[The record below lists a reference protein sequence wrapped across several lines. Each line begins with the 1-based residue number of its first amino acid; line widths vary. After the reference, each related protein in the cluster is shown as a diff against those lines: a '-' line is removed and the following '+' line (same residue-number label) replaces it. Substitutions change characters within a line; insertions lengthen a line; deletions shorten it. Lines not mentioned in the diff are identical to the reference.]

1 METLLNN
8 LGLSFTL
15 SKFIPNLLTIIIG
28 IVCAKLLSKH
38 ISASKIIRLTFI
50 ILIAIIPF
58 GIYFAINPIFQGDFS
73 NEGVLIKKKLE
84 LPNDKDLLII
94 ALADCPF
101 CIQSQKTIKIIHQ
114 KNKRIKAEYII
125 VNGTKQDSIRY
136 ARMLHGFASCRTVKN
151 SVPLTQTIQGKFP
164 SFILV
169 QKGRLKK
176 VWNNNNFSVRAWDEV
191 VSGIE

>member
-15 SKFIPNLLTIIIG
+15 SKFIPYLLTILIG

-58 GIYFAINPIFQGDFS
+58 GIYFSIYPIFEGDINS
-73 NEGVLIKKKLE
+73 EGVVIRKNLE
-84 LPNDKDLLII
+84 LPKNNDLLII

-101 CIQSQKTIKIIHQ
+101 CIQSQNTIKIIHQ
-114 KNKRIKAEYII
+114 KNKKIKAEYLI

-136 ARMLHGFASCRTVKN
+136 ARMLNGFASCRTIKN
-151 SVPLTQTIQGKFP
+151 SIPLLQSIQGSFP

-169 QKGRLKK
+169 RKGKLNK
-176 VWNNNNFSVRAWDEV
+176 VWSNNTFGVRAWDEV
-191 VSGIE
+191 VSCIE

>member
-1 METLLNN
+1 MEELLNYF
-8 LGLSFTL
+8 GLSFTA
-15 SKFIPNLLTIIIG
+15 SKFLPYFLAVLLG
-28 IVCAKLLSKH
+28 FFFSKLLYRH
-38 ISASKIIRLTFI
+38 ISASKIIRNIFI
-50 ILIAIIPF
+50 TLITILPF
-58 GIYFAINPIFQGDFS
+58 GIYFSIYPIFEGDINS
-73 NEGVLIKKKLE
+73 EGVVIRKNLD
-84 LPNDKDLLII
+84 LPKNKDLLII

>member
-15 SKFIPNLLTIIIG
+15 SKFIPYLLTILIG

-38 ISASKIIRLTFI
+38 ISASKIIRNIFI
-50 ILIAIIPF
+50 TLITILPF

-84 LPNDKDLLII
+84 LPKNNDLLII
-94 ALADCPF
+94 ALADCPY
-101 CIQSQKTIKIIHQ
+101 CIQSQETIKLIHQ
-114 KNKRIKAEYII
+114 KNTKIKAEYLI

-136 ARMLHGFASCRTVKN
+136 ALMLNGFASCRTIKN
-151 SVPLTQTIQGKFP
+151 SVPLIQTIQGRFP

-169 QKGRLKK
+169 RKGKLNK
-176 VWNNNNFSVRAWDEV
+176 VWSNNTFSVRAWDEV
-191 VSGIE
+191 ASCIE

>member
-15 SKFIPNLLTIIIG
+15 SKFIPYLLTILIG

-38 ISASKIIRLTFI
+38 ISASKIIRILFI
-50 ILIAIIPF
+50 TLITILPF

-84 LPNDKDLLII
+84 LPKNNDLLII
-94 ALADCPF
+94 ALADCPY
-101 CIQSQKTIKIIHQ
+101 CIQSQETIKLIHQ
-114 KNKRIKAEYII
+114 KNTKIKAEYLI

-136 ARMLHGFASCRTVKN
+136 ARMLLGFASCRTVKN
-151 SVPLTQTIQGKFP
+151 SVPLIQTIQGRFP
-164 SFILV
+164 SYILV
-169 QKGRLKK
+169 QNGIFKK
-176 VWNNNNFSVRAWDEV
+176 VWNNNTFGVRAWDEV
-191 VSGIE
+191 VSCIE

>member
-1 METLLNN
+1 MEELLNYF
-8 LGLSFTL
+8 GLSFTA
-15 SKFIPNLLTIIIG
+15 SKFLPYFLAVLLG
-28 IVCAKLLSKH
+28 FFFSKLLYRH
-38 ISASKIIRLTFI
+38 ISASKIIRILFI
-50 ILIAIIPF
+50 TLITLLPF
-58 GIYFAINPIFQGDFS
+58 GIYFAIHPIFEGDIS
-73 NEGVLIKKKLE
+73 NEGVIIRKNLD
-84 LPNDKDLLII
+84 LPKNKDLLII

-176 VWNNNNFSVRAWDEV
+176 VWNNNNFSVRAWDEI

>member
-15 SKFIPNLLTIIIG
+15 SKFIPYLLTILIG

-38 ISASKIIRLTFI
+38 ISASKIIRNIFI
-50 ILIAIIPF
+50 TLITILPF

-84 LPNDKDLLII
+84 LPKNNDLLII
-94 ALADCPF
+94 ALADCPY
-101 CIQSQKTIKIIHQ
+101 CIQSQETVKLIHQ
-114 KNKRIKAEYII
+114 KKTKIKAEYLI

-136 ARMLHGFASCRTVKN
+136 ARMLLGFASCRTVKN
-151 SVPLTQTIQGKFP
+151 SVPLIQTIQGSFP

-169 QKGRLKK
+169 QNGKLNK
-176 VWNNNNFSVRAWDEV
+176 VWSNNTFGVRAWDEV
-191 VSGIE
+191 VSCIE

>member
-1 METLLNN
+1 MEELLNYF
-8 LGLSFTL
+8 GLSFTA
-15 SKFIPNLLTIIIG
+15 SKFSPYFLAIFLG
-28 IVCAKLLSKH
+28 FFFSKLLYRH
-38 ISASKIIRLTFI
+38 ISASIIIRILFI
-50 ILIAIIPF
+50 TLITVLPF
-58 GIYFAINPIFQGDFS
+58 GIYFAIHPIFEGDIS
-73 NEGVLIKKKLE
+73 NEGVIIRKNLD
-84 LPNDKDLLII
+84 LPKNKDLLII

-136 ARMLHGFASCRTVKN
+136 ARMLLGFASCRTVKN

>member
-15 SKFIPNLLTIIIG
+15 SKFIPDLLSILIG

-38 ISASKIIRLTFI
+38 ISASKIIRILFI
-50 ILIAIIPF
+50 TLITILPF
-58 GIYFAINPIFQGDFS
+58 GIYFAINPIFQGDIS
-73 NEGVLIKKKLE
+73 NEGINIKNNLDIPK
-84 LPNDKDLLII
+84 NKDLLII

-101 CIQSQKTIKIIHQ
+101 CIQSQNTIKIIHQ
-114 KNKRIKAEYII
+114 KNKKIKAEYLI

-136 ARMLHGFASCRTVKN
+136 ARMLNGFASCRTIKN
-151 SVPLTQTIQGKFP
+151 SIPLLQSIQGSFP

-169 QKGRLKK
+169 RKGKLNK
-176 VWNNNNFSVRAWDEV
+176 VWSNNTFGVRAWDEV
-191 VSGIE
+191 VSCIE

>member
-1 METLLNN
+1 MEELLNY
-8 LGLSFTL
+8 LGFSFTV
-15 SKFIPNLLTIIIG
+15 SKFLPYLLTIFLG
-28 IVCAKLLSKH
+28 IVSSILIHKQ
-38 ISASKIIRLTFI
+38 ISASKFIRIIVI
-50 ILIAIIPF
+50 ILITALPF
-58 GIYFAINPIFQGDFS
+58 GIYFSIYPIFEGDITS
-73 NEGVLIKKKLE
+73 EGVIIRKNLD
-84 LPNDKDLLII
+84 LPKNKDLLII

-136 ARMLHGFASCRTVKN
+136 ARMLLGFAGCRTVKN
-151 SVPLTQTIQGKFP
+151 SVSLTQTIQGKFP

-191 VSGIE
+191 VSCIE